1 LLAPDGGGVVAIA
14 ANLPVILRELRDAAG
29 PDVPIAGMN
38 YYNPIL
44 PAIWFDPND
53 PGNLPALLAAVSLL
67 VGLNGFLESI
77 YADAGDPVADV
88 ESAFSSTDTTL
99 VGGVPLNV
107 VRVCQWTWA
116 CAPPP
121 LGPDHHSNAAGYGV
135 IAHAFEEVLRPN
147 VGASKSRGVRG
158 RPPAPGVG
166 WP

>member
-1 LLAPDGGGVVAIA
+1 
-14 ANLPVILRELRDAAG
+14 
-29 PDVPIAGMN
+29 
-38 YYNPIL
+38 
-44 PAIWFDPND
+44 
-53 PGNLPALLAAVSLL
+53 
-67 VGLNGFLESI
+67 LNGFLESI